1 MTRWFALRR
10 SNMRPDDAVRIQHM
24 IEAAQDALRFIE
36 NRKREDLESDRLL
49 ALALTRAIEILG
61 EAASKITADT
71 RQSLAQIPW
80 EPIVGMRNRLV
91 HAYFDINFNI
101 IWKTATEEIP
111 KLLPLLR
118 AALNG

>member
-1 MTRWFALRR
+1 
-10 SNMRPDDAVRIQHM
+10 MRPDDAVRIQHM